1 MKNSLVFDDLFE
13 ISVRTRS
20 RHLLDGE
27 FCICSEKKRK
37 TDQKTIKSHLI
48 NCEFCFT
55 RILTM
60 RDSFFY

>member
-27 FCICSEKKRK
+27 FRICPEKKK
-37 TDQKTIKSHLI
+37 
-48 NCEFCFT
+48 N
-55 RILTM
+55 
-60 RDSFFY
+60 